1 MIAIIDYGVG
11 NLASVEKAVR
21 FIGFETEVT
30 SDRKKI
36 LKADAVLLPG
46 VGAFNDA
53 MNNLKRAN
61 LVDVINSVI
70 SEDRPFLGICLGM
83 QMLFNTSEEGT
94 EDVPGLK
101 LFEGRVKQI
110 PTDNNLKVPHMGWN
124 SIEIKR
130 DCALFKD
137 LPKNPYLYF
146 VHSYCVDAKERD
158 IVTATS
164 DYGITFDAVI
174 NKGNVFATQFHP
186 EKSGEV
192 GLEILKNWAQIS

>member
-1 MIAIIDYGVG
+1 LIAIIDYGVG
-11 NLASVEKAVR
+11 NLASVEKAIR

-30 SDRKKI
+30 YDSKKI
-36 LKADAVLLPG
+36 LNADAVLLPG

-53 MNNLKRAN
+53 MNNLERAN

-158 IVTATS
+158 IVAATS
-164 DYGITFDAVI
+164 NYGITFDAVV